1 MSWPAPNAQ
10 LLRERNLHVSPI
22 QNDKSSTPGLKSNTP
37 TPRND
42 APTPGTST
50 TPGLRSM
57 PGKPPGMDP
66 IGIMGRHDGA
76 GATALEGCH
85 LPGARLGQSV
95 RQYVGQ
101 GLPPGALRGQ
111 V

>member
-1 MSWPAPNAQ
+1 
-10 LLRERNLHVSPI
+10 
-22 QNDKSSTPGLKSNTP
+22 
-37 TPRND
+37 
-42 APTPGTST
+42 
-50 TPGLRSM
+50 M

-76 GATALEGCH
+76 GATALEGWG
-85 LPGARLGQSV
+85 LPGARAGAAQLGRSI